1 MKAPP
6 LSVGVCQGS
15 SRRSAIAA
23 LAFMAASATPGFAQ
37 QSARP
42 PRKRVVI
49 CWLFAGNNPA
59 SMEAMQ
65 KRWSQALARHGML
78 ADDVEI
84 ALVTPK
90 SADFVADAAAW
101 AEDARQVVAS
111 RPDLI
116 LVHSTW
122 LHFFAPLTREIP
134 IVFMGMI
141 EPEHHGYIASAR
153 RPGGNVTGALE
164 PFFEIQEKRVAL
176 LSGLR
181 PAARR
186 IALVWHSG
194 GPYAERVEGA
204 FKSTAERFGLEA
216 CVVGLPQDSPDVI
229 QRLRDCR
236 AEMVDFLWSCDIGPG
251 VFQQLTKLGIAS
263 SFACGIGAVRSG
275 GLLCYVAFDTLQ
287 VALRIT
293 ARILRGESVATNP
306 AVQVQEFRFAL
317 NLRTAKALGIE
328 VPPAIRMQANDV
340 IE

>member
-1 MKAPP
+1 MDA
-6 LSVGVCQGS
+6 
-15 SRRSAIAA
+15 RRNVIAA
-23 LAFMAASATPGFAQ
+23 FAALLAASAAPSFSQPSTRG
-37 QSARP
+37 
-42 PRKRVVI
+42 RKRVALCTPLAADVPTS
-49 CWLFAGNNPA
+49 LD
-59 SMEAMQ
+59 AMR
-65 KRWSQALARHGML
+65 KRWSQAFARHGMP

-84 ALVTPK
+84 TIVTPR
-90 SADFVADAAAW
+90 STDFVADSALW

-111 RPDLI
+111 RPDVI

-134 IVFMGMI
+134 IVFMGMV
-141 EPEHHGYIASAR
+141 EPEHHGYIASVR

-164 PFFEIQEKRVAL
+164 PFFEIQEKRIAL

-181 PAARR
+181 PKARR

-204 FKSTAERFGLEA
+204 FKATADRFGLEA

-229 QRLRDCR
+229 ARLRDCR
-236 AEMVDFLWSCDIGPG
+236 ADIADFLWTCDIGAG
-251 VFQQLTKLGIAS
+251 LFGQLTELGIAS
-263 SFACGIGAVRSG
+263 SFACGIGAVRAG
-275 GLLCYVAFDTLQ
+275 GLLCYVAFDT
-287 VALRIT
+287 VEIALRLT

-306 AVQVQEFRFAL
+306 AVQVQQFRFAL